1 MPAPWKSC
9 RPAVWDGRTP
19 KSASEPAT
27 FLASTTTGFPHCAA
41 WYKNVLFHV
50 LFQLISKQ
58 GTAFAKLPA
67 IAWEREV
74 TGQRQPATAIGSL
87 W

>member
-27 FLASTTTGFPHCAA
+27 FSEHHHRFPALCSVVL
-41 WYKNVLFHV
+41 YKNV

>member
-27 FLASTTTGFPHCAA
+27 FLASTTSGFPHCAE
-41 WYKNVLFHV
+41 WYKNVLFK
-50 LFQLISKQ
+50 LITYKAL
-58 GTAFAKLPA
+58 AFAKLPA
-67 IAWEREV
+67 IALEREV